1 LKYIQIRPMK
11 PAEKIPVPKTDMS
24 VRDLKL
30 NREEK
35 SIPLRLNKPNER
47 SSSPTPSGSYKKSA

>member
-1 LKYIQIRPMK
+1 MK